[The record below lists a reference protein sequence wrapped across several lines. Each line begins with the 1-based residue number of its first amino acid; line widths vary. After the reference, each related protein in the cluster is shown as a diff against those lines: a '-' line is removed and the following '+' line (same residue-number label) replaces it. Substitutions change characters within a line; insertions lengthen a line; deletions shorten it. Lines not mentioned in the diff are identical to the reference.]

1 MSLAGVVNTSDQ
13 LKVVSEAKDRMQKDI
28 TSLKEQIDII
38 SNGAENNAAITEEV
52 NASAEELSSLLENIN
67 QSCEDMVSMVTKLEE
82 STSKFKL

>member
-1 MSLAGVVNTSDQ
+1 
-13 LKVVSEAKDRMQKDI
+13 MQKDI

-67 QSCEDMVSMVTKLEE
+67 QSCEDMVSMATKLEG